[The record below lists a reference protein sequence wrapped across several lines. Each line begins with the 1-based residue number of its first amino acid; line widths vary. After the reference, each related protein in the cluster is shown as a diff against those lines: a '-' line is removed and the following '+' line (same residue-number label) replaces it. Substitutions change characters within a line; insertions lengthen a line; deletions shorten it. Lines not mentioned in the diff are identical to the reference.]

1 MSGTSRRAVAPV
13 FLVLVLLTAAE
24 LALVYAPNVARPQ
37 LIAALVVLALA
48 KAALVLLFFMHLA
61 RETWGLKLTVIAPFA
76 LPAGYALAL
85 IADAAWRMA
94 R

>member
-1 MSGTSRRAVAPV
+1 MSGSSRRAVIPV

-24 LALVYAPNVARPQ
+24 LAVVYAPGVARAQ
-37 LIAALVVLALA
+37 LISALVLLAVA
-48 KAALVLLFFMHLA
+48 KAALVMLYFMHLA
-61 RETWGLKLTVIAPFA
+61 RESWGLKLTVIAPFA

-85 IADAAWRMA
+85 IADAAWRMG

>member
-1 MSGTSRRAVAPV
+1 MSGTSRKAVVPV

-24 LALVYAPNVARPQ
+24 LALVYAPNVARRE
-37 LIAALVVLALA
+37 LILALVLLAVA

-61 RETWGLKLTVIAPFA
+61 RETWGLKLTVLAPFA

-85 IADAAWRMA
+85 IADAAWRMG